1 MVEIGNTHQAW
12 WELSRKYFCRELS
25 DTEITVYISQ
35 TGNNLYD
42 VTNLRYFFPLEN
54 GIREQNI
61 LPKGKKLR
69 LNIKYQGSPN
79 NRLIGEM
86 RGRIEAFLF
95 AAAQSPMYEIYIFGS
110 VFHGRMGRWDA
121 SNIFPIFMLSGGE
134 NTEDGGHYSIIR
146 MDPSEKMDRQSSGG
160 QDGLALLS
168 SYRDSLKEWVIAPQ
182 NYRGTRDFPLP
193 TDEKRRLAEE
203 MRQYIDG
210 WAPRMD
216 VLSQIIWL
224 YILRILVEEKQLWS
238 ISKIEKKAIAAIDM
252 NVAAKCRMDA
262 VSYGEGMYQLI
273 ENACLHSEGK
283 KAWFGFRVYCAGRDV
298 PMGRFSKE
306 AKTREILYTKYL
318 NCFLEH
324 TGNGKGVEASSDNI
338 FNQDYR
344 FFFEMYVLDD
354 AHGQNG
360 LVPTYND
367 RFAKPIYKK
376 MYEEDRE
383 EKKRKWEEENQ
394 NLPVAERTPFPV
406 PEYDGNVIQNH
417 GLWIKARNTLEER
430 ANEIPGYMQTIAQI
444 IDRDSADAML
454 QEYQRGNR
462 TLDDYI
468 DETVTHYGLY
478 LLKRIVNLNNGYL
491 MCKSPNK
498 FRDNKLQQYYNGNP
512 IAQDINE
519 ALYNTE
525 WYALMPISRQW
536 PDNTVRLNND
546 FGGGVFGDTILRD
559 RSQFISFDCRNVL
572 QPYRYRTVREK
583 VSAVREIAKR
593 LRDQLEKKS
602 FRRLADAVILIK
614 IADCGQQG
622 LELFA
627 KALFSVIAYIQQ
639 STEAKE
645 NGSIPLRIALCFSDV
660 DLCNEFVRLFSMFY
674 FKDEQ
679 REMEETQIAVCSHS
693 DSGQYSV
700 NFVLAGRYL
709 STVMA
714 SAMASAYYGCTETL
728 ARLPV
733 LSYLTQSGIRNSE
746 TYEACPVPLFPF
758 DLYLK
763 HKDENEQKRNTN
775 EKIDSWKNTWF
786 LERIRSILETDIQSK
801 ECGCLINDIHIRLGS
816 KLHLSKFYEAQLLF
830 HDSNNI
836 IRFAYLV
843 THDLL
848 YGHFALTEKSRVVL
862 IGYEKYSAQF
872 VQQIAYWLRKNGS
885 FTDVL
890 TAIVR
895 DGEGEGEVLFE
906 PFFDMN
912 QCVND
917 VSVEVVSLLP
927 VGTTLS
933 TIYKIHN
940 AARKHLPISQDTV
953 DYSRNYCMVLV
964 NKELEEPS
972 HALSA
977 VSLRYWADYNSKT
990 KEVTLNKDGYSS
1002 QNKVTVKYLLPAFAQ
1017 WYASDDCALCRRTA
1031 APVRPIIS
1039 VTKSEIMPG
1048 AIFLLRDRQKGFFTD
1063 LFSDAK
1069 DIKDNNDRI
1078 QQLLGNIWYSHIYRQ
1093 NNHYQFY
1100 LNFNKFYRENR
1111 KDIVDYIRKTENW
1124 QIETGAYNILVS
1136 PVQVSNAPFVQDVLD
1151 CIFHGNAR
1159 FIHIDF
1165 LKAYREEIRT
1175 TLSYVAEEFKIL
1187 RRSNPRAR
1195 ICVYF
1200 ADTSIVTGSV
1210 LNRARLLLQ
1219 MLLRESGIDY
1229 EDVRLFRKVFL
1240 LVNRCSYDTA
1250 NSFVQEPKTDLCAYI
1265 HLTIPSYNIDEGMC
1279 PACKLTVKYRRLK
1292 KRSATEKLSKVFLHL
1307 EQKHKKRTMEE
1318 YSQWLREEILTSSSY
1333 LNWLQ
1338 QWLYTNVIEDEKKQ
1352 TVLSLIPKEQA
1363 AYYEKRTDSAESA
1376 ERLKEEEYQKALF
1389 IKNVIRDFYLEDE
1402 RLRKKRKQKHE
1413 ENPEH
1418 EENREQKTLEQIVRF
1433 AKEKNKYKN
1442 FEAKVVSLI
1451 LTHLVGV
1458 RNYMRLYS
1466 MHCAYLELESA
1477 MRDIKMVGFEQT
1489 NDQYVGVRKA
1499 IVKLIARNLDV
1510 SIKSGPLADEL
1521 ADLPA
1526 NIKERFRFVYRVEW
1540 LISYVKVLSR
1550 EHIVNHYAYRQAI
1563 VSVMGDLT
1571 KLAGTAQELEK
1582 NGNQLMKEDQNW
1594 KIIVDT
1600 MRCFHSKKSGGLA
1613 ALDNEVDLRA
1623 SLQYQV
1629 NMMLLHRMADLQ
1641 ERTIIQADHIY
1652 SMIQGYQKLSNSCEG
1667 DDGKKTTPV
1676 PSDIKWICLPSLDV
1690 AVTRYLKSLKAAT
1703 MTLDDDIPC
1712 LALTHTIDQ
1721 LSQRISENGNGAKN
1735 PKSLQSM
1742 IDCGRYIYLENI
1754 RMIYSGMSDLRRRI
1768 SDDAW
1773 QKLGS
1778 YRPADNFRAHMLE
1791 LSGEVNKCLSSCYS
1805 NLDIIAHKE
1814 DILYQN
1820 PLSNFCIFWHES
1832 NKEAPIEVEH
1842 TEGENGIAA
1851 TINPVAY
1858 MLQYYKL
1865 LNELNNQSGNAP
1877 HLDDLPYQYEELCRT
1892 ICGFTGAKMCYM
1904 VYYAEG
1910 NVPEIFAQSGYYV
1923 PYMKEKRILS
1933 PEKMDQVM
1941 ENVYRDCNW
1950 NESSN
1955 TSEFKNE
1962 SNSVHLLPG
1971 ITQLEY
1977 EGHGILA
1984 LKIPLLGDCSE
1995 SKCFYVVLQRDDPY
2009 QSNRLEICTTALRH
2023 ARDILFMR
2031 ETLQETLS
2039 RHYTILINFR
2049 FDCSYIRPM
2058 VAPLPNHVP
2067 SPEVLHISDV
2077 HVAKEMSEY
2086 PGNVIERVTN
2096 RIGEKLA
2103 AGEKIDLLTITGD
2116 IADGKEGDG
2125 IHLANNYRSAEAL
2138 LDAIVV
2144 KLWADETQYIS
2155 HDWRRRVIITTG
2167 NHDYA
2172 SMNQFKAVLKQRVLS
2187 VGTPVDGD
2195 GGTMSKFAYFIEFLI
2210 RYLDPPIDELLRNDL
2225 NEIRN
2230 YHELNLKVLCLNCSS
2245 GATPRRTNKVGPD
2258 YEKVK
2263 AMLKRQVWTKPSSIT
2278 LYSNAGEMQSVKPF
2292 KLCLAHYSDNY
2303 RLSYFEDNY
2312 GQMPGW
2318 EWDAELRDKCV
2329 INEFVSKFVVAM
2341 ECELSY
2347 LKSIPFSHNRKDT
2360 DNDFTPSKEAED
2372 ELKRARRDLCEEYKI
2387 FVEAIRRWENGEQTP
2402 NPQSDRYFRRFAE
2415 TMETKSGES
2424 RETAAKRYTDNI
2436 RKNLLFQEISYYYNW
2451 VQETQN
2457 RLFLGDRTDERISR
2471 LMHEINESQIMSA
2484 YDRKEYQALFND
2496 SDSPSNRQVDLLL
2509 AGHIHAY
2516 AESSGTLVASK
2527 LFFENNSEVNGYII
2541 KGFAAD
2547 SFDGNQKGYEHT
2559 RL

>member
-1 MVEIGNTHQAW
+1 MAEIKNTHQEW
-12 WELSRKYFCRELS
+12 RELS
-25 DTEITVYISQ
+25 KKYFSKELSDAEITVNISQ

-54 GIREQNI
+54 GIRKENI
-61 LPKGKKLR
+61 LPKGKKLK
-69 LNIKYQGSPN
+69 LNIQYKGKQN
-79 NRLIGEM
+79 DKLVREM
-86 RGRIEAFLF
+86 RERIEAFLF
-95 AAAQSPMYEIYIFGS
+95 AAAQSPMYEISIFGS
-110 VFHGRMGRWDA
+110 PFRGGTGKWDA
-121 SNIFPIFMLSGGE
+121 SNIFPIFMLCGEE
-134 NTEDGGHYSIIR
+134 NTEEGGHYSIIR
-146 MDPSEKMDRQSSGG
+146 MDPSVKMDGQSSGG
-160 QDGLALLS
+160 QNWLAILN
-168 SYRDSLKEWVIAPQ
+168 SYRDGLKEWVITPQ
-182 NYRGTRDFPLP
+182 NYQGTRDLPLSV
-193 TDEKRRLAEE
+193 DEKRKLTEE
-203 MRQYIDG
+203 IRQYIDE
-210 WAPRMD
+210 WTPRMD

-224 YILRILVEEKQLWS
+224 YILRILVDEKQLWS
-238 ISKIEKKAIAAIDM
+238 VTKRDKKVIAAIDM

-283 KAWFGFRVYCAGRDV
+283 KAWFGFRVYCAGREA

-306 AKTREILYTKYL
+306 AKTREMLYTKYL
-318 NCFLEH
+318 NCFLER
-324 TGNGKGVEASSDNI
+324 TGNGKGVEASADNI

-376 MYEEDRE
+376 MYNENRE
-383 EKKRKWEEENQ
+383 EQKRKWEEENMH
-394 NLPVAERTPFPV
+394 LPAADRPPVPV
-406 PEYDGNVIQNH
+406 PEFDENVIQDND
-417 GLWIKARNTLEER
+417 LWIEARKTLEEDV
-430 ANEIPGYMQTIAQI
+430 NKTSGYMQTIAQI
-444 IDRDSADAML
+444 INRASSYTML
-454 QEYQRGNR
+454 NEYQNGKG

-478 LLKRIVNLNNGYL
+478 LLNRIVNVNNGYL

-498 FRDNKLQQYYNGNP
+498 FKDNKLQQYYNGNP
-512 IAQDINE
+512 TVQDTNGE
-519 ALYNTE
+519 LYITE

-536 PDNTVRLNND
+536 PDNTVRLNTD
-546 FGGGVFGDTILRD
+546 FGGGVFGDTIPRE

-572 QPYRYRTVREK
+572 QSYQYRTVREK
-583 VSAVREIAKR
+583 VSVVREIAKR
-593 LRDQLEKKS
+593 LRDQLEKEN

-614 IADCGQQG
+614 IFDCGQQG

-627 KALFSVIAYIQQ
+627 KALFSAIVYIQQ
-639 STEAKE
+639 SMEDKE
-645 NGSIPLRIALCFSDV
+645 SGKIPLRIALCFSDV
-660 DLCNEFVRLFSMFY
+660 DLCNEYIRLFSMFY
-674 FKDEQ
+674 FEGKQ
-679 REMEETQIAVCSHS
+679 REMEETQIAVCSYS

-700 NFVLAGRYL
+700 NFVLAGEQL
-709 STVMA
+709 STVME

-733 LSYLTQSGIRNSE
+733 LTYLTQSGIKNPATCESR
-746 TYEACPVPLFPF
+746 PIPLFPF

-763 HKDENEQKRNTN
+763 YEDENEQARNIN
-775 EKIDSWKNTWF
+775 EKIDSWENTWF
-786 LERIRSILETDIQSK
+786 LEHMHNILETDMQSK
-801 ECGCLINDIHIRLGS
+801 ECGCLIDDIHIRLGS

-848 YGHFALTEKSRVVL
+848 YGHFALTEKSRVILV
-862 IGYEKYSAQF
+862 GYEKYSAQF
-872 VQQIAYWLRKNGS
+872 VQQIAYWLKKNGS
-885 FTDVL
+885 FTDVC
-890 TAIVR
+890 TALVR
-895 DGEGEGEVLFE
+895 DGEEEGEVLFE
-906 PFFDMN
+906 PFFVMN
-912 QCVND
+912 QCAND
-917 VSVEVVSLLP
+917 VKVEVVSLLP

-940 AARKHLPISQDTV
+940 AARKHLPISQEIV
-953 DYSRNYCMVLV
+953 DYSRNYCMVLI
-964 NKELEEPS
+964 NKELEGPS
-972 HALSA
+972 TALSA
-977 VSLRYWADYNSKT
+977 VSLRYWADYNGKT
-990 KEVTLNKDGYSS
+990 KVVTLKDDGYSS
-1002 QNKVTVKYLLPAFAQ
+1002 PNDGTVKYLLSAFAQ

-1048 AIFLLRDRQKGFFTD
+1048 AIFLLRDRQKGFFSD
-1063 LFSDAK
+1063 LFSEK
-1069 DIKDNNDRI
+1069 TDITSNDYRI
-1078 QQLLGNIWYSHIYRQ
+1078 QQLLGNIWYSHIFRQ
-1093 NNHYQFY
+1093 NNHFQFY
-1100 LNFNKFYRENR
+1100 LDFNKFYRENR
-1111 KDIVDYIRKTENW
+1111 NDIVDYIKHSKNW
-1124 QIETGAYNILVS
+1124 QIETGTYNILVS
-1136 PVQVSNAPFVQDVLD
+1136 PLQIMNAPFVQDVLD

-1175 TLSYVAEEFKIL
+1175 TLSYVAEELKIL

-1195 ICVYF
+1195 ICVYY

-1219 MLLRESGIDY
+1219 MLLKESGIDY
-1229 EDVRLFRKVFL
+1229 EDVQLFRKVFL

-1265 HLTIPSYNIDEGMC
+1265 HLTIPSYNVDEGMC
-1279 PACKLTVKYRRLK
+1279 PACKLTRKYRRLK

-1318 YSQWLREEILTSSSY
+1318 YSQWLRKEILTNSSY

-1338 QWLYTNVIEDEKKQ
+1338 QWLYTNVIDTEKKQ
-1352 TVLSLIPKEQA
+1352 TVLSLIPEEQV
-1363 AYYEKRTDSAESA
+1363 AYYKKRADSPEAA
-1376 ERLKEEEYQKALF
+1376 ERLKTEEYEKAAF
-1389 IKNVIRDFYLEDE
+1389 IKRVIQDFYRKNGSQKNLE
-1402 RLRKKRKQKHE
+1402 Q
-1413 ENPEH
+1413 EH
-1418 EENREQKTLEQIVRF
+1418 EENTKQKTLEQIVRF
-1433 AKEKNKYKN
+1433 AKEKPEYED
-1442 FEAKVVSLI
+1442 FETKAVSLI

-1466 MHCAYLELESA
+1466 MHCAYFKLEMA
-1477 MRDIKMVGFEQT
+1477 MRNIQMVGYEQA
-1489 NDQYVGVRKA
+1489 NDQYIGVRKA
-1499 IVKLIARNLDV
+1499 IVKLIAEKLDV
-1510 SIKSGPLADEL
+1510 NIKSGPLGDEL

-1526 NIKERFRFVYRVEW
+1526 NLKERFRFVYRVEW

-1563 VSVMGDLT
+1563 LSVMEDLV
-1571 KLAGTAQELEK
+1571 KLAGTAQELER
-1582 NGNQLMKEDQNW
+1582 NGVRLKKEDDNW
-1594 KIIVDT
+1594 KAIVET
-1600 MRCFHSKKSGGLA
+1600 MRCFHNKKSGGLA
-1613 ALDNEVDLRA
+1613 ALDNESDLRA

-1652 SMIQGYQKLSNSCEG
+1652 SLIQGYQKLSNSC
-1667 DDGKKTTPV
+1667 DGEKNTAPT
-1676 PSDIKWICLPSLDV
+1676 PSDIKWISLPPLNV
-1690 AVTRYLKSLKAAT
+1690 AITRYLKSLKAAT
-1703 MTLDDDIPC
+1703 MTLDDDTPC
-1712 LALTHTIDQ
+1712 IVLTRTIEE
-1721 LSQRISENGNGAKN
+1721 LNQRILGNEKCN
-1735 PKSLQSM
+1735 QKQESLCPM
-1742 IDCGRYIYLENI
+1742 ISCGRYIYLENI
-1754 RMIYSGMSDLRRRI
+1754 RMIYSGMCDLRRQI
-1768 SDDAW
+1768 SDSAW

-1805 NLDIIAHKE
+1805 NLDFMARKE

-1832 NKEAPIEVEH
+1832 NKKPPIEVEH
-1842 TEGENGIAA
+1842 AEGENRSAA
-1851 TINPVAY
+1851 TINPIAY
-1858 MLQYYKL
+1858 MLQYFKL
-1865 LNELNNQSGNAP
+1865 LNELNNQSGSASR
-1877 HLDDLPYQYEELCRT
+1877 LDDLPYQYEELCRT

-1923 PYMKEKRILS
+1923 PYMKAKLILN

-1941 ENVYRDCNW
+1941 ENIYRASNW
-1950 NESSN
+1950 FDQE
-1955 TSEFKNE
+1955 EKN
-1962 SNSVHLLPG
+1962 VHILPG

-1977 EGHGILA
+1977 EEHGILA
-1984 LKIPLLGDCSE
+1984 LKIPLLGDCTE
-1995 SKCFYVVLQRDDPY
+1995 SKCFYIVLQRDEPY
-2009 QSNRLEICTTALRH
+2009 KSEELKLTICTEALRH

-2058 VAPLPNHVP
+2058 VAPLPNRAP
-2067 SPEVLHISDV
+2067 SPEVLHISDI

-2125 IHLANNYRSAEAL
+2125 IHLSNNYRSAEAL

-2195 GGTMSKFAYFIEFLI
+2195 GGTMSKFAYFIDFLI
-2210 RYLDPPIDELLRNDL
+2210 RYLDPPVDELLRNDL
-2225 NEIRN
+2225 NEIRD

-2245 GATPRRTNKVGPD
+2245 KATPRRTNKVGPD
-2258 YEKVK
+2258 YEKVR
-2263 AMLKRQVWTKPSSIT
+2263 AMLKRRVWTRSAPIT
-2278 LYSNAGEMQSVKPF
+2278 LYSNEGELQSIKPF
-2292 KLCLAHYSDNY
+2292 KLCLAHYSGDY

-2312 GQMPGW
+2312 DQMPGW
-2318 EWDAELRDKCV
+2318 EWDAERRENCV
-2329 INEFVSKFVVAM
+2329 INKFVSKFVVAM

-2360 DNDFTPSKEAED
+2360 DEDSRPSEEATD
-2372 ELKRARRDLCEEYKI
+2372 ALKQARLDLCEEYQV
-2387 FVEAIRRWENGEQTP
+2387 FVEAIRRWENEQP
-2402 NPQSDRYFRRFAE
+2402 SPDLRSDRYFKRFDE
-2415 TMETKSGES
+2415 TMKPQPGES
-2424 RETAAKRYTDNI
+2424 RQAAAKRYADSI
-2436 RKNLLFQEISYYYNW
+2436 RKNLLFQEIRYYYNW
-2451 VQETQN
+2451 VKETQD
-2457 RLFLGDRTDERISR
+2457 RPFLGDRTNERISR
-2471 LMHEINESQIMSA
+2471 LMHEINENQIMSA
-2484 YDRKEYQALFND
+2484 YDRKEYQSLFD
-2496 SDSPSNRQVDLLL
+2496 DPSPSQNRQVAQNRQVDLLL

-2516 AESSGTLVASK
+2516 AESKNTLVASK
-2527 LFFENNSEVNGYII
+2527 LFFENNSDVNGYII
-2541 KGFAAD
+2541 KGFVAD
-2547 SFDGNQKGYEHT
+2547 PPAGEKNHEHD